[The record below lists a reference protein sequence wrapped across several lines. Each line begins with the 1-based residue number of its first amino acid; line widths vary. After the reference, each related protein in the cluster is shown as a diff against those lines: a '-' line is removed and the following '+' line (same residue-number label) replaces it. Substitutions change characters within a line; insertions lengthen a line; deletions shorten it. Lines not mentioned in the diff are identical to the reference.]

1 MTRSPAPPILPRP
14 MPVLRGAVTFSRFR
28 VEPSKEAP
36 SDIKRSLPRGLKAN
50 AFEPIDRRS
59 EDDRAAGFVELENAD
74 AVDFSVGR
82 VFYGEY
88 ALFSFRIDSLKV
100 PAAAMKAELAK
111 WTTQFEAE
119 NDRPAS
125 RAEKTQAK
133 AQIKQ
138 MLRTRTT
145 PRTNVLDVSWN
156 QNTQQL
162 QIWAASRK
170 VVEEILIALENA
182 LGLKLVALTPAA
194 IAQASGIDEGAL
206 GPTAELIGMDLP
218 AGAGAEVVHGEA

>member
-1 MTRSPAPPILPRP
+1 

-28 VEPSKEAP
+28 VEHAKEAP
-36 SDIKRSLPRGLKAN
+36 SDIKRWLTRGLKAN

-74 AVDFSVGR
+74 AVEFSAGR

-111 WTTQFEAE
+111 WTANFEQE

-125 RAEKTQAK
+125 RAEKTAAK

-138 MLRTRTT
+138 MLRTRAT
-145 PRTNVLDVSWN
+145 PRTNVLDVSWS
-156 QNTQQL
+156 QTTQQM

-170 VVEEILIALENA
+170 VVEEIVIALENA
-182 LGLKLVALTPAA
+182 LSLKFVGLTPAA
-194 IAQASGIDEGAL
+194 IAQTSGLDEGAL

-218 AGAGAEVVHGEA
+218 ATAEVAHGEA

>member
-1 MTRSPAPPILPRP
+1 

-162 QIWAASRK
+162 QVWAASRK